1 MARARGLRLDK
12 PDIAAVRADDNH
24 VMHRLVRGESL
35 MTRCPVLPI
44 GGLRQAWHSGVAQGG
59 SSGTAMREILE
70 SRRYSAAAPG
80 LLRSLRMLT
89 RMQGCF
95 ALATCL
101 SLFGCGTTV
110 DASPAPEG
118 CDGTV
123 DVPDPA
129 LAAGL
134 REQLGL
140 DADEPI
146 PGASLAVPELLSL
159 DNLGIEDLSG
169 LECATSVEQLFL
181 DGNRIEDI
189 SILTRLPRLYNLHLD
204 ANRIVSLGALSGHQ
218 ALMTLSARDNLVSS
232 TSDLNDLPE
241 LQNLILSG
249 NPLEALEGLDGLD
262 GLFHLS
268 VERTLVAELSSLS
281 KFPALNNAYFTDTKV
296 TSLATLPSHYS
307 LTALH
312 LERAEVE
319 DASIVAAL
327 PFLEGLQLGGN
338 RIASIAGIE
347 PANVP
352 RLNSLGLAGN
362 PLTDTSPLA
371 NHPQL
376 MVVQISDIG
385 PSGADLGWV
394 TGLMNLMWI
403 EARSDSITDLSP
415 LVGVPRVHTLDL
427 SDNLV
432 EDASLLND
440 IEFDRCARVS
450 IAGNPGESSSG
461 DVLDALCARNIVVEG
476 YCLPAACDP
485 CEHGAHCGE

>member
-1 MARARGLRLDK
+1 
-12 PDIAAVRADDNH
+12 
-24 VMHRLVRGESL
+24 
-35 MTRCPVLPI
+35 
-44 GGLRQAWHSGVAQGG
+44 
-59 SSGTAMREILE
+59 
-70 SRRYSAAAPG
+70 
-80 LLRSLRMLT
+80 MLT
-89 RMQGCF
+89 RLQGCF

-101 SLFGCGTTV
+101 SLFGCHVTVDDGTTSGPSGGTGDPASV
-110 DASPAPEG
+110 DPKPAPEG
-118 CDGTV
+118 CSGYLE
-123 DVPDPA
+123 VPDPA

-146 PGASLAVPELLSL
+146 PGAALAVPESLSL
-159 DNLGIEDLSG
+159 DNLGIENLSG

-181 DGNRIEDI
+181 QGNRIEDI
-189 SILTRLPRLYNLHLD
+189 SILAGLPRLYNLHLD

-218 ALMTLSARDNLVSS
+218 GLMTLYARDNLVSS

-241 LQNLILSG
+241 LQNLTLSG
-249 NPLEALEGLDGLD
+249 NPLESLEGLDGLD
-262 GLFHLS
+262 ALYHLS
-268 VERTLVAELSSLS
+268 VERTPVADLSSLS

-296 TSLATLPSHYS
+296 TSLATLPSHHS
-307 LTALH
+307 LTMLY
-312 LERAEVE
+312 LEGAEVE

-327 PFLEGLQLGGN
+327 PFLEVLMLSDN
-338 RIASIAGIE
+338 RIASIAGID

-362 PLTDTSPLA
+362 PLTDTTPLA
-371 NHPQL
+371 SHPQL
-376 MVVQISDIG
+376 TVVQIGDIG
-385 PSGADLGWV
+385 PSGADLSWV
-394 TGLMNLMWI
+394 TGLTNLMWI
-403 EARSDSITDLSP
+403 EASSDSITDLSP

-427 SDNLV
+427 SDNLI

-450 IAGNPGESSSG
+450 IAGNPGESSFG
-461 DVLDALCARNIVVEG
+461 DVLDALCANNIVVTG